1 MKIVKTIMVLGLIF
15 FTAEIIGQELPDSYQ
30 GMLNEIITNFESIR
44 GSNSITQGKTTL
56 SVVNKDKIALRVE
69 YKKKVKN
76 LTFTQGSEEGDSET
90 WVAANQL
97 TIDMVNKHEDFL
109 TKELE
114 TMLKYS
120 DKRAK
125 E

>member
-56 SVVNKDKIALRVE
+56 SVVNENKIALRVE

-76 LTFTQGSEEGDSET
+76 LTFVKEPDEENNSS
-90 WVAANQL
+90 WIAANQL
-97 TIDMVNKHEDFL
+97 TIDMVNKHEDYL

-114 TMLKYS
+114 SMLKYS
-120 DKRAK
+120 EKRAK